1 MNRVVGL
8 VRRSP
13 WLTGLPRDVVVLAVI
28 AFCVALGY
36 GIVLPAIPIFASG
49 FGVTVLAASAVVS
62 VFALMRFV
70 SSAPAGLLTNRLGER
85 RILVT
90 GLLIVAV
97 SSLLAGLSDS
107 YLQLLVMRGF
117 GGIGSSMFTVSAMA
131 LLLRTTHRDQ
141 RGRAAS
147 AFQAGFLFGGV
158 AGPAVGGL
166 VVAVSIRGPFF
177 VYAGALGL
185 AAAVALTLLRP
196 GSRPRASPGA
206 VAVDGAPDEK
216 SPPGDGESP
225 APTRLG
231 TALGNRAYR
240 VALWANLNNG
250 LITFGIRA
258 ALVPVFVVE
267 VLRQGP
273 VWAGVG
279 FLVAAVAQAASLI
292 PAGRI
297 TDHRGRRP
305 AMLTGA
311 SATVLGMALLAVSP
325 NLAWYLLGMV
335 VLGAGAA
342 FLGSAPAAVVG
353 DIMGRHRGGAVVA
366 VFQMVSDL
374 GAVVGP
380 LAAGWV
386 ADRVGYPPAFSIG
399 VVSGL
404 VLLVAAFRMR
414 ETRVSGTG
422 AGR

>member
-13 WLTGLPRDVVVLAVI
+13 WLIGLPRDVVVLAVI

-70 SSAPAGLLTNRLGER
+70 SSAPAGLLTNRVGER
-85 RILVT
+85 AVLVS

-158 AGPAVGGL
+158 TGPAVGGL
-166 VVAVSIRGPFF
+166 VVAVSIRGPFV

-196 GSRPRASPGA
+196 HSRTGPADAGPA
-206 VAVDGAPDEK
+206 D
-216 SPPGDGESP
+216 DGEP
-225 APTRLG
+225 TAPTSLG
-231 TALGNRAYR
+231 IALGNRAYR

-267 VLRQGP
+267 VLRQGAA
-273 VWAGVG
+273 WAGIG
-279 FLVAAVAQAASLI
+279 FLVAAIAQAASLI

-305 AMLTGA
+305 AILTGA
-311 SATVLGMALLAVSP
+311 SATVVGMALLALSP
-325 NLAWYLLGMV
+325 NLAWYLLGMA

-386 ADRVGYPPAFSIG
+386 ADRAGYPPAFCIG
-399 VVSGL
+399 VATGL
-404 VLLVAAFRMR
+404 VLLVAAYRMR
-414 ETRVSGTG
+414 ETRVPGPG
-422 AGR
+422 AD

>member
-1 MNRVVGL
+1 VNRVVGL

-13 WLTGLPRDVVVLAVI
+13 WLIGLPRDVVVLAVI

-131 LLLRTTHRDQ
+131 LLLRTTHHDQ

-177 VYAGALGL
+177 VYAVALGV

-196 GSRPRASPGA
+196 GSRPRASLGP
-206 VAVDGAPDEK
+206 AVDGGTGEK

-422 AGR
+422 DRH